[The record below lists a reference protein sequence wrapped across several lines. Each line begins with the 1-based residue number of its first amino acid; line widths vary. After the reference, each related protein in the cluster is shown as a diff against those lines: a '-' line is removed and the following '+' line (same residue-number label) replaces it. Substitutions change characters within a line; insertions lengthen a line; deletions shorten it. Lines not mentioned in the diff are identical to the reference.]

1 MHEIL
6 RHLEAG
12 ARVLDLGSGEGSFDP
27 AAYPHVVTVHL
38 DAELPPA
45 GGVSNFV
52 LADAARLPFPNASF
66 DAIVANHSLEH
77 VGDLAATLAEMR
89 RVLRPTSTIYIAVP
103 DASTLNDRVYRW
115 LYRGGGHVNAFRDA
129 ATLSQRIALAT
140 GRPLVAI
147 RVLHASFIFL
157 HRQNF
162 RSRPP
167 RRLWLFAN
175 GDPRFIAALTFA
187 LRTFDRWLG
196 TRLSVYGCMHPMRCG
211 AIRRGAPRECEA
223 AANISGTALLHLS
236 ILPRGE
242 SFHPGHRYIKFGLSS
257 RGNSSTPFA
266 PSG

>member
-196 TRLSVYGCMHPMRCG
+196 TRLSVYGWAMYFGKICEPIETARWTNVCIRCG
-211 AIRRGAPRECEA
+211 AAQSA
-223 AANISGTALLHLS
+223 AALRANVRLRRTSLG
-236 ILPRGE
+236 PR
-242 SFHPGHRYIKFGLSS
+242 SYICPYCREANLF
-257 RGNSSTPFA
+257 TPDIDT
-266 PSG
+266 